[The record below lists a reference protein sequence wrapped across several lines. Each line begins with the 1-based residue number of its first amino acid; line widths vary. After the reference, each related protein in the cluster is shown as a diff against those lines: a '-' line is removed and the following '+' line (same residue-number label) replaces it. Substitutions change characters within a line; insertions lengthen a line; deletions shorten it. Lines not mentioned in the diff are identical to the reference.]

1 MDSTQAQQRQPGR
14 NGVAV
19 ASPAPP
25 DPEVK
30 PRATRRSFTA
40 QQKLKILRETDALE
54 PGELG
59 AYLRRRGLYSSH
71 LSTWRKQRE
80 EGLLASLAPKK
91 RGAPPR
97 PPEARRVTELERELA
112 QLRRKLERAET
123 IIDVQKK
130 LCELLGVPPAK
141 RDDLS

>member
-1 MDSTQAQQRQPGR
+1 MDRSLTHQRKPGY
-14 NGVAV
+14 NGTVA
-19 ASPAPP
+19 PTPP

-30 PRATRRSFTA
+30 PKATRRTFTA
-40 QQKLKILRETDALE
+40 QQKLKILKETDELE

-59 AYLRRRGLYSSH
+59 AFLRRRGLYSSH
-71 LSTWRKQRE
+71 ISTWRKQRE

-91 RGAPPR
+91 RGCPPK
-97 PPEARRVTELERELA
+97 PPEARRVTELEREIG
-112 QLRRKLERAET
+112 QLRKKLERAET

-130 LCELLGVPPAK
+130 LCELLGLPPAK

>member
-1 MDSTQAQQRQPGR
+1 
-14 NGVAV
+14 V
-19 ASPAPP
+19 ASATPAPP

-30 PRATRRSFTA
+30 PKATRRSFTA
-40 QQKLKILRETDALE
+40 QQKLRILRETDALE

-80 EGLLASLAPKK
+80 EGLLASLSPKK
-91 RGAPPR
+91 RGAPPK
-97 PPEARRVTELERELA
+97 PPEARRVTELERELV

-130 LCELLGVPPAK
+130 LCGLLGVPPAK

>member
-1 MDSTQAQQRQPGR
+1 MNRSLSHQRQPGY
-14 NGVAV
+14 NGTVE
-19 ASPAPP
+19 PTPP

-30 PRATRRSFTA
+30 PKATRRTFTA
-40 QQKLKILRETDALE
+40 QQKLKILKEADELE
-54 PGELG
+54 PGMLG
-59 AYLRRRGLYSSH
+59 AFLRRRGLYSSH

-80 EGLLASLAPKK
+80 EGQLASLAPKK
-91 RGAPPR
+91 RGCPPT
-97 PPEARRVTELERELA
+97 PPEVRRMSELERELA
-112 QLRRKLERAET
+112 AVRKKLERAET

>member
-1 MDSTQAQQRQPGR
+1 MDRSLTQPRQPGY
-14 NGVAV
+14 NGLVV
-19 ASPAPP
+19 PTPP

-30 PRATRRSFTA
+30 PKATRRTFTA
-40 QQKLKILRETDALE
+40 QQKLKILKEADELE

-59 AYLRRRGLYSSH
+59 AFLRRRGLYSSH

-80 EGLLASLAPKK
+80 EGQLTGLAPKK
-91 RGAPPR
+91 RGCPPT
-97 PPEARRVTELERELA
+97 PPEVRQVTELKRELA
-112 QLRRKLERAET
+112 QLRKKLERAET

-141 RDDLS
+141 RDELS

>member
-1 MDSTQAQQRQPGR
+1 MDRSITHQRKPGY
-14 NGVAV
+14 NGTVA
-19 ASPAPP
+19 PTPP

-30 PRATRRSFTA
+30 PKATRRTFTS
-40 QQKLKILRETDALE
+40 QQKLKILKETDELE

-59 AYLRRRGLYSSH
+59 AFLRRRGLYSSDI
-71 LSTWRKQRE
+71 STWRKQRE

-91 RGAPPR
+91 RGCPPK
-97 PPEARRVTELERELA
+97 PPEARRVMELERESG
-112 QLRRKLERAET
+112 QLRKKLERAET

-130 LCELLGVPPAK
+130 LCELLGLPPAK